1 MIYKVE
7 GFTFETEEEARLAG
21 KEAEGIK
28 YIRSRNDMDDPD
40 AVLKLYNRLI
50 EKEIFTTPVGIGFL
64 EELQSNLLAIPYIR
78 QEQLLPL
85 PVFKPQK
92 SRVSPGA
99 QEKTAGP
106 KQLSDEKVEGR
117 TGSEEKQ
124 KIVPAR
130 MQSERDYRKPF
141 LISTFF
147 AVVFGVALIGI
158 FIIIVMS
165 TNNVTILNY
174 ENQLIDRYEQW
185 EMDLNQRESE
195 LREREEALENRTA
208 APQEA
213 NP

>member
-64 EELQSNLLAIPYIR
+64 EELQSYLLTIPYIR
-78 QEQLLPL
+78 QEQLFPL

-92 SRVSPGA
+92 SRVRTGT
-99 QEKTAGP
+99 QEKMTGP
-106 KQLSDEKVEGR
+106 QQVSDEKTEGR
-117 TGSEEKQ
+117 TRSEENQ
-124 KIVPAR
+124 KIVPVR

-141 LISTFF
+141 LVSTFF

-185 EMDLNQRESE
+185 EMNLNQRESE

>member
-50 EKEIFTTPVGIGFL
+50 EKEIFATPVGIGFL

-92 SRVSPGA
+92 SRGGTGT
-99 QEKTAGP
+99 QEKMSGP
-106 KQLSDEKVEGR
+106 QQTSDEKAAGM
-117 TGSEEKQ
+117 TGSEENK
-124 KIVPAR
+124 KIAPVR
-130 MQSERDYRKPF
+130 TQSERDYRKPF
-141 LISTFF
+141 LVSTFF

-174 ENQLIDRYEQW
+174 QNQLIDRYEQW

-195 LREREEALENRTA
+195 LREREEALKNQTA